1 MKLTKTTTA
10 KEIATKYHVKLIG
23 NENAVIG
30 SINEIHKLENDSI
43 TFVDHPKYYAK
54 VINSI
59 AKVIIINKEVDC
71 PKGKALLVTENPF
84 ELYNNLA
91 LNARPFLRSSSS
103 VSSTA
108 QIGEDTIIQP
118 NVFVGK
124 HVKIGK
130 NCIIHPNVTIYNY
143 TEIGN
148 NVIIHSNT
156 TVGSDAFYLHKK
168 GKEYEK
174 MHTIGKTIIEDNV
187 EIGSSCTIDSGVSG
201 NTIIGRGTK
210 IDSQVHIAHGVVVG
224 KNCLLCA
231 QVAIAGKSIIEDD
244 VILYGKVGISKDV
257 TIGKGAVLL
266 ASSNVDKN
274 LEGGKIYYGSPA
286 IEARKKWK
294 EMATM
299 RMLPEIWNKLQ
310 LKDK

>member
-10 KEIATKYHVKLIG
+10 KELATKYNVKLIG

-30 SINEIHKLENDSI
+30 SINEIHKLQPDSI
-43 TFVDHPKYYAK
+43 TFVDHPKYYTK
-54 VINSI
+54 VINSL
-59 AKVIIINKEVDC
+59 AKVIIINKEAEC
-71 PKGKALLVTENPF
+71 PEGKALLVTDNPF
-84 ELYNNLA
+84 ELYNTLA
-91 LNARPFLRSSSS
+91 LEARPFMRSSSS

-108 QIGEDTIIQP
+108 EIGENTIIQP

-130 NCIIHPNVTIYNY
+130 NCIIHPNVTIYNFV
-143 TEIGN
+143 EIGN

-156 TVGSDAFYLHKK
+156 NIGGDAFYLHKS
-168 GKEYEK
+168 GDEYEK
-174 MHTIGKTIIEDNV
+174 MHTIGRAIIEDNV

-201 NTIIGRGTK
+201 DTIIGKGSK
-210 IDSQVHIAHGVVVG
+210 LDSQVHIAHGVVIG

-231 QVAIAGKSIIEDD
+231 QVAVAGKSIIEDN
-244 VILYGKVGISKDV
+244 VILYGKVGISKGV

-274 LEGGKIYYGSPA
+274 LEGGKTYYGSPA

-294 EMATM
+294 EMAAV

-310 LKDK
+310 LKN

>member
-10 KEIATKYHVKLIG
+10 KEIASTYNVKLIG

-30 SINEIHKLENDSI
+30 SINEIHKLEPDSI
-43 TFVDHPKYYAK
+43 TFVDHPKYYQK

-59 AKVIIINKEVDC
+59 ARVIIINKEVDC
-71 PKGKALLVTENPF
+71 PKGKALLVTKNPF
-84 ELYNNLA
+84 ELYNTLA
-91 LNARPFLRSSSS
+91 LKARPFLRSSSS

-118 NVFVGK
+118 NVFIGK

-130 NCIIHPNVTIYNY
+130 NCIVHPNVSIYNY

-148 NVIIHSNT
+148 NVIIHANT
-156 TVGSDAFYLHKK
+156 TIGGDAFYLHKN
-168 GKEYEK
+168 GEEYEK
-174 MHTIGKTIIEDNV
+174 MHTIGKTIIEDDV

-201 NTIIGRGTK
+201 DTIIGKGSK
-210 IDSQVHIAHGVVVG
+210 LDSQVHIAHGVVVG

-231 QVAIAGKSIIEDD
+231 QVAVAGKSIIEDD

-257 TIGKGAVLL
+257 RIGKGAVLL

-274 LEGGKIYYGSPA
+274 LEGGKTYYGSPA

-294 EMATM
+294 EMAAT
-299 RMLPEIWNKLQ
+299 RMLPQIWDKLM
-310 LKDK
+310 LKE